1 MSNQQIT
8 PILFFDN
15 VEDALAPLSA
25 GTATKV
31 CLAYYDCEGN
41 MTNVSIE
48 PPHPTYTNEFGKAV
62 VQLNAVEL
70 GGINGLNN

>member
-25 GTATKV
+25 GTEYNV
-31 CLAYYDCEGN
+31 CVLDCSGN
-41 MTNVSIE
+41 TISIS

-62 VQLNAVEL
+62 VQLNAVAL